1 MKVNRLHT
9 SHLVATHPQH
19 EILLFTDHDSTACI
33 PKCDLTAH
41 TQMLRVVVLGIQEC
55 SQFLAASWE
64 PKAGSQ
70 ALANWRALALEGIL
84 SPHSHCKSSL
94 GSRSQMGC
102 GPMQPAEMGTAGV
115 GEKGGSAHTP
125 CSALTS
131 QMERG
136 CYCSHLLS
144 RK

>member
-1 MKVNRLHT
+1 MKVNRLPT

-33 PKCDLTAH
+33 PKHDQTAH
-41 TQMLRVVVLGIQEC
+41 TPMLRVVVLNIQEC
-55 SQFLAASWE
+55 TRFLAASRE

-70 ALANWRALALEGIL
+70 TSANWRPLALEGIL

-94 GSRSQMGC
+94 GSRSQMEC
-102 GPMQPAEMGTAGV
+102 GPTQPAAMGTAGV
-115 GEKGGSAHTP
+115 GKKGGSAHTP

-136 CYCSHLLS
+136 CYCAHLLP